1 MEQQTKHSHG
11 WMWFLIAFIAVL
23 SGINMYMTMDLHK
36 HVKSTQTEQA
46 DTIAYDDSLS
56 YQFTEATV
64 DDIIEY
70 RKLMNAD
77 RSIDSTYMNM
87 PEVALRALLME
98 YGTSTPADQLVEI
111 YNRNRSKYDNII
123 KGANIQKEID
133 NHQLAAQDSIKR
145 DTVIP

>member
-1 MEQQTKHSHG
+1 MEQETKHSHG

-23 SGINMYMTMDLHK
+23 SCVNMYMTMDLHK
-36 HVKSTQTEQA
+36 LVKSTQTEQA
-46 DTIAYDDSLS
+46 DTITYDDSLS

-70 RKLMNAD
+70 RNLINAD
-77 RSIDSTYMNM
+77 RRIDSIYMNM

-111 YNRNRSKYDNII
+111 YNRNRSKYNNII

-133 NHQLAAQDSIKR
+133 HQLTARDSIKR